1 MDKDSIITVKNG
13 LLMIQQF
20 IPFILVW
27 YFIIYSLMNYTM
39 SGIIV
44 IIGMIFAS
52 FTTMLIGKSILHSP
66 DFSLSSQKCNFISIR
81 HISGISNIPFSQTI
95 YGFTFSYMLY
105 TALLYNQIFTY
116 VFPLLCFFVLLVSD
130 IIWLNQNS
138 CFPTNNILF
147 STIVSSVIGVFWGY
161 TIKNIPNKS
170 MQYVASPYETC
181 TLPTKRSYKCS
192 PKSKI

>member
-1 MDKDSIITVKNG
+1 MDKDNTITVKNG
-13 LLMIQQF
+13 LIMIQQF

-44 IIGMIFAS
+44 IIGMVFAS
-52 FTTMLIGKSILHSP
+52 FTTMLIGKSILPYP
-66 DFSLSSQKCNFISIR
+66 DFSISSQKCNFISIR

-105 TALLYNQIFTY
+105 TVLLYNQIFTY

-147 STIVSSVIGVFWGY
+147 STIVSRVIGVFWGY
-161 TIKNIPNKS
+161 TIKNIPNKL
-170 MQYVASPYETC
+170 YNFY
-181 TLPTKRSYKCS
+181 
-192 PKSKI
+192 